1 MKIKDKRMIKILKI
15 AFGIM
20 ILAVVLLLVFGELYM
35 PKEDPEESGEC
46 VLLNAGWER
55 VYPDGRREA
64 VTLPVQCDAK
74 RGEVVRVEKTLP
86 QNQSDTWLC
95 MRSSQQ
101 DMHIYV
107 EDELRKEYTT
117 KGTRLFEN
125 NSASAFVF
133 FPVTDEDAGKVLAI
147 ETVSNTVYTGRLNE
161 VYMGDKYD
169 IVSAFVKECA
179 PVILTSFCLLILSA
193 ITFVAGCVLRFIYH
207 KSVVI
212 TYLGLGILQI
222 SLMMITES
230 KLRQFF
236 LPNSSI
242 AAQVGYLLTMLIPY
256 PFIIYLKRIQKGRY
270 EKGYNVLLLCVAAN
284 FVLSVL
290 LQLLNIVDFVD
301 STVTS
306 YGLILVMVMS
316 AAVTILLD
324 IRKGRIAEYGEV
336 IVGIFA
342 MIIAAIWETYITFA
356 AVAFYDG
363 GITLSIGLIIL
374 LFMSGIKTARDMH
387 EAENEKQIA
396 ILAGEA
402 KAQFLANMSHE
413 IRTPI
418 NTIIGM
424 NEMILRENEDEEIA
438 EYARNVQSAG
448 KMLLGLVND
457 ILDFSKIDSGKMTII
472 ETEYDLSKMLIETVK
487 AVQIK
492 ADKKNLKL
500 CVNLAEDLPSVLKG
514 DEIRIR
520 QILDNLL
527 SNAVKYT
534 HEGTIFLTVK
544 PERSLKRFMLC
555 ISVEDTGIGIKEEDM
570 EKLFDSFKRLEERK
584 NRHIEGTGLG
594 LNITK
599 QLVDLMEGRI
609 EVKSEYAKGSSF
621 TVKIPQCIADETPI
635 GSLENLWKKNAASNP
650 KTEGYLYAPEAEV
663 LVVDDNKMNLNVVKT
678 LLKRTAIRLTLA
690 NSGTECLELCKDKRY
705 DLILMDHMM
714 PDPDGIET
722 LHLLRKDETSLNR
735 ETKVIVFTANA
746 IVGMAEN
753 YKKEGFADYI
763 SKPIM
768 AGELE
773 NMLYRYLPDEKRKI
787 LAKENTAPEETI
799 EAEEALTS
807 CLDKKSAMT
816 YCADSE
822 EIYQEMLATYY
833 EQSEEYRANLSEYY
847 KNRDWKQY
855 KVIIHALKST
865 SILIGALDLSKK
877 AKELENAAKECDEE
891 ILLAEHEKFMEE
903 YQIVLNAV
911 CKAQQAVTLKEV
923 KD

>member
-1 MKIKDKRMIKILKI
+1 MEIKEKRMISSLKI
-15 AFGIM
+15 IFGIM
-20 ILAVVLLLVFGELYM
+20 VLAVLLLLVFGELYM
-35 PKEDPEESGEC
+35 PAEDPAEGGEC
-46 VLLNAGWER
+46 VQLNTGWER
-55 VYPDGRREA
+55 VYPDGSREEI
-64 VTLPVQCDAK
+64 TLPVQCDAN
-74 RGEVVRVEKTLP
+74 RGEVVRMEMILP
-86 QNQSDTWLC
+86 QNQSDTWFC
-95 MRSSQQ
+95 MRASQQ

-117 KGTRLFEN
+117 KETRLFGN
-125 NSASAFVF
+125 DSASAFVF
-133 FPVTDEDAGKVLAI
+133 FSVTDEDAGKVLAI
-147 ETVSNTVYTGRLNE
+147 ETVSNTVYTGLLNE

-169 IVSAFVKECA
+169 IVAIFIKECT
-179 PVILTSFCLLILSA
+179 PVIFTSFCLLILSA
-193 ITFVAGCVLRFIYH
+193 ITFLVGCVLRFIYH
-207 KSVVI
+207 KSVNI
-212 TYLGLGILQI
+212 TYLGLGVLQI

-230 KLRQFF
+230 KIRQFF

-256 PFIIYLKRIQKGRY
+256 PFVIYVKRIQKGRY
-270 EKGYNVLLLCVAAN
+270 EKVYKVLLLCVAAN

-290 LQLLNIVDFVD
+290 LQLLNIMDFAD
-301 STVTS
+301 SSVTS

-324 IRKGRIAEYGEV
+324 IRKDRIAEYGEV
-336 IVGIFA
+336 IVGIVV
-342 MIIAAIWETYITFA
+342 MIIAAVWETYITFA
-356 AVAFYDG
+356 PGTSYDG
-363 GITLSIGLIIL
+363 GVTLSIGLIIL
-374 LFMSGIKTARDMH
+374 LLMAGIKTARDIQ

-424 NEMILRENEDEEIA
+424 NEMVLRENEDEEIA
-438 EYARNVQSAG
+438 EYARNVQSAS

-457 ILDFSKIDSGKMTII
+457 ILDFSKIDSGKMTIV
-472 ETEYDLSKMLIETVK
+472 ETEYDVSKMLVEAVK
-487 AVQIK
+487 AVQIR

-500 CVNLAEDLPSVLKG
+500 CVNLEEDLPSVLKG

-544 PERSLKRFMLC
+544 AERSLNQFMLS
-555 ISVEDTGIGIKEEDM
+555 ISVEDTGIGIKAEDM
-570 EKLFDSFKRLEERK
+570 EKLFDSFKRLEERR

-599 QLVDLMEGRI
+599 QLVDLMNGRI
-609 EVKSEYAKGSSF
+609 EVKSEYGKGSAF
-621 TVKIPQCIADETPI
+621 TVKIPQCIVNETPI
-635 GSLENLWKKNAASNP
+635 GTLEDAWEKNAVSSP
-650 KTEGYLYAPEAEV
+650 KTEGHLYAPEAEV

-678 LLKRTAIRLTLA
+678 LLRRTAIRLTLA
-690 NSGTECLELCKDKRY
+690 NSGTECLELCRDKRY

-722 LHLLRKDETSLNR
+722 LHLLRNDEKSLNR

-746 IVGMAEN
+746 IVGMDDS

-773 NMLYRYLPDEKRKI
+773 NMLYRHLPDEKRKT
-787 LAKENTAPEETI
+787 LVKENPAPKETM
-799 EAEEALTS
+799 EATEALTS
-807 CLDKKSAMT
+807 GLDKKSAMT

-833 EQSEEYRANLSEYY
+833 EQSEKYRANLSEYY

-865 SILIGALDLSKK
+865 SLLIGAPDLSKK
-877 AKELENAAKECDEE
+877 AKQLENAAKECDEDV
-891 ILLAEHEKFMEE
+891 LFAEHEKFMEE
-903 YQIVLNAV
+903 YQIVLKAV
-911 CKAQQAVTLKEV
+911 CKELQAVT
-923 KD
+923 